1 MRLRQGIA
9 APVVAEAEH
18 VAPAE
23 DAGQIDRGVG
33 LSGFGFH
40 GLFASRSSPEG
51 RPRKS
56 SKARW
61 ARKKGITLGA
71 LLLLVPYPTRA
82 ATYAV
87 GPTRQYHDLQAV
99 ARLLLPGDG
108 VEVDGDATYPG
119 GVILRASGAPGA
131 RISVKGVRVNGKRP
145 VISGGTNTVEFRG
158 SHYLFQGFEVTG
170 GSARCLYHHGDDL
183 TVIDTL
189 VHDCARHGILGA
201 DEASGSLSL
210 EYVEVY
216 GCGEGD
222 RAHQLYI
229 ATDET
234 AHPGAVF
241 RMQHSFIHDGRGGN
255 NVKSRAER
263 NELAYNWI
271 EGALYHE
278 VELIGPDG
286 QDPKRA
292 REDSD
297 VVGNVIKKTRPGY
310 AIRVG
315 GDGTGETDGRY
326 RFVNNTIVV
335 GPETRAVFRLFNGL
349 ESIEMHNNAFY
360 RQGGGGLRILY
371 ENEVRWAAGRP
382 LIAGAKNWLPRGS
395 TDVPATW
402 QDTLFGDDPG
412 FTSASDLRPQIHS
425 PLIDAGEAVLPS
437 PPGCAF
443 PAPLAKPLSCPPPGQ
458 IEAVFA
464 AAPRR
469 SVGPIDIGAFE
480 FGAAAPEEPP
490 PLRAAPPAAPP
501 AARPQAWSGRG
512 GCGCRTGLVERAAA
526 PAGGF
531 LIGAVALLP
540 FRRRTRRRS

>member
-1 MRLRQGIA
+1 MALWARRGIA
-9 APVVAEAEH
+9 L
-18 VAPAE
+18 
-23 DAGQIDRGVG
+23 GV
-33 LSGFGFH
+33 S
-40 GLFASRSSPEG
+40 
-51 RPRKS
+51 
-56 SKARW
+56 
-61 ARKKGITLGA
+61 
-71 LLLLVPYPTRA
+71 LLLVPCPARA

-87 GPTRQYHDLQAV
+87 GPTRQYHDLQTV
-99 ARLLLPGDG
+99 ARLLRPGDV
-108 VEVDGDATYPG
+108 VEVDGDASYPG

-131 RISVKGVRVNGKRP
+131 RISVVGVRVNGKRP
-145 VISGGTNTVEFRG
+145 VLSGGSTTVEFRG

-183 TVIDTL
+183 TVRDTL

-201 DEASGSLSL
+201 DSDAGSLSL

-216 GCGEGD
+216 GCGDGERG
-222 RAHQLYI
+222 HQLYI

-234 AHPGAVF
+234 AHRGAVF
-241 RMQHSFIHDGRGGN
+241 RMQHCFVHDGRGGN

-286 QDPKRA
+286 QDPKCA

-315 GDGTGETDGRY
+315 GDGTGDTDGRY

-360 RQGGGGLRILY
+360 RQGGGGLQVLF
-371 ENEVRWAAGRP
+371 EKDARWAAGRP
-382 LIAGAKNWLPRGS
+382 LVAGTNNWLPEGS
-395 TDVPATW
+395 TGVPETW
-402 QDTLFGDDPG
+402 QKTLFGAEPG
-412 FTSASDLRPQIHS
+412 FTSASDLRPKIHS
-425 PLIDAGEAVLPS
+425 PLIDAGATVLAG
-437 PPGCAF
+437 PPDCPF
-443 PAPLAKPLSCPPPGQ
+443 PAPLARPLHCPPAGQ
-458 IEAVFA
+458 IEAVFT

-469 SVGPIDIGAFE
+469 TVGQIDIGAFE
-480 FGAAAPEEPP
+480 YGLAAPEAPP
-490 PLRAAPPAAPP
+490 KLRSAPPAAPLATP
-501 AARPQAWSGRG
+501 PRAWSGHRG
-512 GCGCRTGLVERAAA
+512 CSCRTALVEHVAA
-526 PAGGF
+526 PAESF
-531 LIGAVALLP
+531 LLGAACLLL
-540 FRRRTRRRS
+540 RRRRPRRRSEPLPLARTRASCEDPFPPERAPLGRKRGGRGGPNDAEDLARHRR